1 MCKEEMGEEV
11 HHLQHQVDADED
23 GIIKI
28 KNLAP
33 FHKNKVANLVT
44 LCEKCHDKMH
54 HSYGE
59 EVPMPT
65 LTTLET
71 TKTVKKSVKKVTHK
85 KVKTTQG
92 VQLEEMN

>member
-1 MCKEEMGEEV
+1 
-11 HHLQHQVDADED
+11 
-23 GIIKI
+23 
-28 KNLAP
+28 
-33 FHKNKVANLVT
+33 
-44 LCEKCHDKMH
+44 
-54 HSYGE
+54 
-59 EVPMPT
+59 MPN